1 MNKTLKEPLR
11 YKLLTYIAY
20 SLVDGYIFSYVDALQ
35 TIRKYFGQ
43 TYQISTLRKEYSL
56 LKKDGF
62 IELRTHYRKPYP
74 ILTQRGRLSI
84 KTRLPYK
91 QYDPWDGKW
100 RMVSFDIPER
110 VRPERLVLVREL
122 LKLGFAP
129 IQKSTFISA
138 HPLLGVVS
146 RFATDLGTRQFLR
159 LFEVEKID
167 NEKETMEAV
176 WNLKE
181 INSRYLHFLRRAKIA
196 KDDRY
201 WPLKAKRLELEFVQ
215 IYEAD
220 PHLPAEFLPNNW
232 AGSKAYLKFKALS
245 NSY

>member
-1 MNKTLKEPLR
+1 MDKNIKRPLR

-20 SLVDGYIFSYVDALQ
+20 CLVDDHIFSYVDALQ

-43 TYQISTLRKEYSL
+43 TYEISTLRKEYSI
-56 LKKDGF
+56 LKRDGLT
-62 IELRTHYRKPYP
+62 ELKTHYRKPYP
-74 ILTQRGRLSI
+74 VLTQKGRLEI

-91 QYDPWDGKW
+91 QFGTWDGNW

-110 VRPERLVLVREL
+110 TRKERLILVRHL
-122 LKLGFAP
+122 IKLGFAP

-138 HPLLGVVS
+138 HPLLGVVG
-146 RFATDLGTRQFLR
+146 RFATDLGVRQNLR

-167 NEKETMEAV
+167 NEKETMETV

-181 INSRYLHFLRRAKIA
+181 INARYSSFLRRARVKQ
-196 KDDRY
+196 KDKF
-201 WPLKAKRLELEFVQ
+201 WPLRAKKLEQEFVA

-220 PHLPAEFLPNNW
+220 PHLPAEFLPDNW
-232 AGSKAYLKFKALS
+232 AGSKAYQKFKSLS